1 LEAIVSHITTDFDG
15 LASMVAAKKLYPR
28 AKLFF
33 PGTPEQAVKDFM
45 NLYKDFIEVEVP
57 KNPRELGITKL
68 IIVDSR
74 NPNRLGN
81 FRDLVNDPLVEVH
94 IYDHHPPSYEDIKGD
109 ENYIENVGATT
120 TMLMKKII
128 EKNLYLTPLEA
139 TLMTLGIYEETGS
152 LMFADTTPD
161 DATVVADLLK
171 RGVNLQ
177 VVSDF
182 IFHHLNDEQH
192 SLLSTLLLSSY
203 VLKIKGYRILI
214 ARAHTDKFI
223 DGLAL
228 ITHRLQDL
236 ERMDAVF
243 TLVEMVNRVYLV
255 ARSIRES
262 IDVNRV
268 ANFFD
273 GGGHPSAAS
282 AVIRNMP
289 LVEVEEKLKK
299 VLKRNVHPLVRAA
312 DIMTKPVQTLN
323 LTDKMTLNDAYE
335 YMHKVGCFHLPIIKD
350 GKLVGIVDRRDVEKA
365 GRHGYGNAPLEIYM
379 SKPVVTARPD
389 ASIYHLQNLLME
401 KGVGSLPIMED
412 DRLIGIVTR
421 SDVLEAIYQRDLSG
435 AKRREKRPVNQL
447 KTLPMFL
454 RNILKKAG
462 MVGDRLGM
470 GVYVVGGFV
479 RDLLL
484 GVENLDVD
492 IVVEGDGMLFGKKFA
507 EELCGRVKIH
517 ERFGTSI
524 VVLPDGMH
532 IDVATS
538 RTEFYTRPA
547 ALPEVLESS
556 IKQDLFRR
564 DFTINAM
571 AIRLNRKF
579 FGELLDFFGCRK
591 DLRNGV
597 VRVLHPMSFIDDPT
611 RILRAVK
618 FEQRYHFRMDQST
631 ENLLKDALSHNIFEK
646 VSAERLRNEF
656 IEILEESRPLPAI
669 KRMNHLKILKLIH
682 PDINLNSRMVEVF
695 NSVSATLLQ
704 FREIVETEDVKV
716 WVIYFNILVMYLTVE
731 DIEKIGEKFRIP
743 SDIVKRISFDR
754 KQVQEIFRT
763 LADRDIHKG
772 DIHRALRGLSL
783 ETLIFLIARSKLRI
797 IRTRIVYYLTKLR
810 HIKPI
815 ITGKTLIEWKLE
827 PGPAF
832 RKILELLFESQLDGL
847 FTTEEGAKELYETRL
862 KALVHE

>member
-1 LEAIVSHITTDFDG
+1 LEAIISHITTDFDG

-28 AKLFF
+28 GKLFF

-45 NLYKDFIEVEVP
+45 NLYKDFIEVEIP
-57 KNPRELGITKL
+57 KEPHKLGITKL

-74 NPNRLGN
+74 NPNRLGS
-81 FRDLVNDPLVEVH
+81 FRDLVNDPQVEVH

-109 ENYIENVGATT
+109 QNFIEEVGATT
-120 TMLMKKII
+120 TILMKKVI
-128 EKNLYLTPLEA
+128 EKNLHITPLEA
-139 TLMTLGIYEETGS
+139 TLMALGIYEETGS
-152 LMFADTTPD
+152 LLFADTTPD
-161 DATVVADLLK
+161 DAMVVAQLLK
-171 RGVNLQ
+171 RGVNLS

-182 IFHHLNDEQH
+182 IFHFLNDEQH
-192 SLLSTLLLSSY
+192 SLLSSLLISSY
-203 VLKIKGYRILI
+203 VLKIKGFRILI
-214 ARAHTDKFI
+214 ARAHTEKFI

-228 ITHRLQDL
+228 VTHRLQDL

-243 TLVEMVNRVYLV
+243 TLVEMAERVYLV
-255 ARSIRES
+255 ARSIRDA
-262 IDVNRV
+262 IDVNKI
-268 ANFFD
+268 ANVFD

-282 AVIRNMP
+282 AVIRK
-289 LVEVEEKLKK
+289 LSLAEVEDRLKK
-299 VLKRNVHPLVRAA
+299 VLKRNIQPMIRAV
-312 DIMTKPVQTLN
+312 DIMSKPVQTLE
-323 LTDKMTLNDAYE
+323 LKKGLTLNDAYE
-335 YMHKVGCFHLPIIKD
+335 YMYRVGHFHLPVIKE
-350 GKLVGIVDRRDVEKA
+350 GKVVGIVDRRDMEKA
-365 GRHGYGNAPLEIYM
+365 NRHGYGNAPLEIYM

-389 ASIYHLQNLLME
+389 ASIYQLQNLLME
-401 KGVGSLPIMED
+401 KGVGSLPIMNETE
-412 DRLIGIVTR
+412 LIGIVTR
-421 SDVLEAIYQRDLSG
+421 SDVLEAIYRRDLSG
-435 AKRREKRPVNQL
+435 AKRRERRPVNQL
-447 KTLPMFL
+447 KTLPLFL

-462 MVGDRLGM
+462 MVGDKLGM
-470 GVYVVGGFV
+470 AVYVVGGFV

-492 IVVEGDGMLFGKKFA
+492 LVVEGDGMLFGARMA
-507 EELCGRVKIH
+507 EEFEGRVKIH

-547 ALPEVLESS
+547 ALPEVMESS

-571 AIRLNRKF
+571 AIRLNRNY

-631 ENLLKDALSHNIFEK
+631 ENVLKDALSQNIFEK

-669 KRMNHLKILKLIH
+669 KRMNHLKILKMIH
-682 PDINLNSRMVEVF
+682 PDVNLNSRMVEVF
-695 NSVSATLLQ
+695 ESVAATLLQ
-704 FREIVETEDVKV
+704 FRELTESEDVKA
-716 WVIYFNILVMYLTVE
+716 WIIYFNVLVMYLSPE
-731 DIEKIGEKFRIP
+731 EIEKIGEKFRIS
-743 SDIVKRISFDR
+743 SDIVERISFDR
-754 KQVQEIFRT
+754 SRIQEIFRT
-763 LADRDIHKG
+763 LAERDVHKG
-772 DIHRALRGLSL
+772 DIYRALRGLSL
-783 ETLIFLIARSKLRI
+783 ETLLFLIARTKLRI

-810 HIKPI
+810 FIKPI
-815 ITGKTLIEWKLE
+815 VSGNTLINWGLE

-832 RKILELLFESQLDGL
+832 RKILDLLFETQLDGL
-847 FTTEEGAKELYETRL
+847 FTTEEGAKQIYESRL